1 VDGGGGGMST
11 SASSFSSLS
20 SHGGPSLG
28 GPSDH
33 DPTFQEDHHVS
44 ADLEETGPA
53 TPAAS
58 PLVYTW
64 GGCTSLP
71 IKLDPP
77 IMETNEDVVGVAC
90 GRNQRAGVT
99 KDGKLF
105 FWRVRWLMPWLIWY
119 L

>member
-1 VDGGGGGMST
+1 MST

-20 SHGGPSLG
+20 SHDPSLG
-28 GPSDH
+28 GPQDK
-33 DPTFQEDHHVS
+33 DPTFQEDHYIS
-44 ADLEETGPA
+44 SSLAGLEEVGP
-53 TPAAS
+53 PLFGSS

-77 IMETNEDVVGVAC
+77 IKETNEDVVGVAC

-105 FWRVRWLMPWLIWY
+105 FWKVRVCVR
-119 L
+119 

>member
-1 VDGGGGGMST
+1 MST

-20 SHGGPSLG
+20 SHGGPTLG
-28 GPSDH
+28 GSADH
-33 DPTFQEDHHVS
+33 DPTFQEDHHHIS
-44 ADLEETGPA
+44 ADLEGAEPTM
-53 TPAAS
+53 PAAS

-77 IMETNEDVVGVAC
+77 IKETNEEVVGVAC

-105 FWRVRWLMPWLIWY
+105 FWKVRWLMPLVEFLLQICCF
-119 L
+119 

>member
-1 VDGGGGGMST
+1 MDET
-11 SASSFSSLS
+11 
-20 SHGGPSLG
+20 
-28 GPSDH
+28 
-33 DPTFQEDHHVS
+33 PTFPEDHHSV
-44 ADLEETGPA
+44 DLEEAGP
-53 TPAAS
+53 TVTAAS

-77 IMETNEDVVGVAC
+77 IKETNEDVVGVAC

-105 FWRVRWLMPWLIWY
+105 FWKVRESVP
-119 L
+119 